1 MENKNSD
8 HPDIKINNS
17 SKSAMPDI
25 KTHLYRSDLFTGK
38 TPDIRDIRK
47 MMPGQRLLKMKE
59 TIDTDRSLNKFMEE
73 TPYN

>member
-1 MENKNSD
+1 
-8 HPDIKINNS
+8 
-17 SKSAMPDI
+17 MPDI

-59 TIDTDRSLNKFMEE
+59 TTDTDRSLNKFMEE
-73 TPYN
+73 TPDN